1 MMSRIW
7 EHKGAA
13 WWLANKVANSITV
26 LAIIAVLIT
35 EIESNQNSS
44 DDDDETSRNT
54 SIIIS
59 VIIYLFV
66 LLIKGIK
73 LLVVFIVANRVM
85 NEKSNPA
92 PAPGDIGI

>member
-26 LAIIAVLIT
+26 LAIIAVVIA

-44 DDDDETSRNT
+44 DGDDETSGTTTIVVN
-54 SIIIS
+54 
-59 VIIYLFV
+59 VFIYLFV
-66 LLIKGIK
+66 LLLKGIK